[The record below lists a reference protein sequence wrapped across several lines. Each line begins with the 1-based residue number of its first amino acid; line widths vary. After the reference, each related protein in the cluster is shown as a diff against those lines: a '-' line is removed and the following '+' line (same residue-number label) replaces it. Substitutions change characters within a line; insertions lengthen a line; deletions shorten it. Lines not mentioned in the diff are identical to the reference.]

1 MNEIVGLNIKKKRE
15 QSNVSLRK
23 LSQECGVSPSFL
35 SQVEKGKAVPSLA
48 TLKRV
53 ADSLHTTIGVLVGED
68 GSDSEHGPL
77 TRRNDRHA
85 IEEIGQNL
93 KIELLTQHQSFMQME
108 SSLFTFY
115 EDGTTGELS
124 EHFGQEFVYVL
135 AGKLS
140 IILGKSSY
148 TLQKEDSFYFDSLIP
163 HAFINVNKGI
173 TRILRVITPPLF

>member
-1 MNEIVGLNIKKKRE
+1 MNEIVGMNIKKKRA
-15 QSNVSLRK
+15 QNKVSLRT

-53 ADSLHTTIGVLVGED
+53 ADSLHTSIGVLVGED
-68 GSDSEHGPL
+68 RRDSGRGPL
-77 TRRNDRHA
+77 MKSIDRHA
-85 IEEIGQNL
+85 IEEIGKNL

-108 SSLFTFY
+108 AAIFTLY

-140 IILGKSSY
+140 ITLGENSY
-148 TLQKEDSFYFDSLIP
+148 TLKKGDSFYFDSLIP
-163 HAFINVNKGI
+163 HAFTNVNEGI